1 MSKITLELTDN
12 ATGGASAAVRLL
24 LLESLREAG
33 PHGVSEV
40 ALRAQL
46 DLHGYSLTL
55 SQLRSELRQ
64 LADKS
69 YIGNLSHPLDDSL
82 VHWTL
87 TEQGRLILVEI
98 QAMKQGQAPK
108 GGALLRTP
116 ATPPAGAKEGA

>member
-1 MSKITLELTDN
+1 
-12 ATGGASAAVRLL
+12 LL

-40 ALRAQL
+40 TLRAQL

-55 SQLRSELRQ
+55 PQLRSELRQ

-69 YIGNLSHPLDDSL
+69 CIGNLSHPLDDSL

-87 TEQGRLILVEI
+87 TGRGRLILVDF
-98 QAMKQGQAPK
+98 AAGHGAATVHPK
-108 GGALLRTP
+108 VVRKRNR
-116 ATPPAGAKEGA
+116 KEAS